1 MAFTDIDKPSDYFE
15 TKLYTGNGGTLNVTG
30 LDFSPNWVWIKSRS
44 SSRVHCLFDTVRS
57 ATKRL
62 QSNEADT
69 EYTTSNSLTG
79 FNSDGFSL
87 GSYNQSNEGSANFV
101 SWNWKAGTSVS
112 GNTGGSG
119 TAKAYS
125 GSVNTTSGISIIRYQ
140 GNGTNGH
147 TIPHHLGVTPTV
159 MMVKRLTGAAAN
171 WSNYQSD
178 FWVSGGNQYIDLNR
192 SAAAAADSVMWYNT
206 QPTSSVF
213 TVGTNERTNYNND
226 YFINYLFTPIQG
238 YSKFSSYVGNGNAD
252 GTFVYTGFKPA
263 WVMIKATNASKDW
276 KMIDNKRN
284 PAGLGGA
291 NPVRYRLAANEANT
305 TSDDG
310 DGQDFTSQGFKFR
323 TTDSHMNGN
332 GTQYLYMAFAE
343 EPFLTSTGVPATA
356 R

>member
-1 MAFTDIDKPSDYFE
+1 MAYTDIDKPTDFFN
-15 TKLYTGNGGTLNVTG
+15 TVLYTGNSGTQAIAVGFQSDWVWCKPRTNTGSHFISDSVRGGTKVLSSNTAGAEFTRSNNIQSFTSTG
-30 LDFSPNWVWIKSRS
+30 YTLG
-44 SSRVHCLFDTVRS
+44 
-57 ATKRL
+57 
-62 QSNEADT
+62 ADG
-69 EYTTSNSLTG
+69 TSN
-79 FNSDGFSL
+79 
-87 GSYNQSNEGSANFV
+87 YNGDATV

-343 EPFLTSTGVPATA
+343 EPFVTSTGVPATA